1 MNYDKKVQLLIIG
14 DSTVGKTS
22 ILSRYTNND
31 FNPHYLATV
40 GLDFFKK
47 DEVFNGKTVRIKIWD
62 TAGQERYKSLTQGYF
77 RNAEGI
83 MIVYDVSNLVSF
95 ENLKYWIQ
103 SIKTHINIDKGE
115 VPAIIIGNK
124 IDIFERE
131 VKKEDAE
138 KFAKDEGF
146 QYFETS
152 AKNGKGVNESIK
164 YLVKTILRN
173 MDDKEGTNN
182 IKNENGFFLT
192 QGNNI
197 RNVKDIDN
205 VNENEKNGET
215 EKIEVNEEENS

>member
-1 MNYDKKVQLLIIG
+1 MNYDKKVQFLIIG

-22 ILSRYTNND
+22 ILSRYTNGD

-47 DEVFNGKTVRIKIWD
+47 DEVFNGKTIRIKIWD

-103 SIKTHINIDKGE
+103 SIKTHIDIDKGE

-138 KFAKDEGF
+138 AFAKEQGF
-146 QYFETS
+146 KYFETS
-152 AKNGKGVNESIK
+152 AKNGKGVNECIK
-164 YLVKTILRN
+164 YLVKSVLRN
-173 MDDKEGTNN
+173 LDNKEEEKEKKFIVIDKDNDKENS
-182 IKNENGFFLT
+182 ENKFSKKFDKCCG
-192 QGNNI
+192 
-197 RNVKDIDN
+197 KD
-205 VNENEKNGET
+205 
-215 EKIEVNEEENS
+215 

>member
-22 ILSRYTNND
+22 ILSRYTNGE

-47 DEVFNGKTVRIKIWD
+47 DEIFNGKTIRIKIWD

-83 MIVYDVSNLVSF
+83 MIVYDVTNLVSF

-103 SIKTHINIDKGE
+103 SIKTHIDIDKGE

-138 KFAKDEGF
+138 AFAKEQKF
-146 QYFETS
+146 NYFETS
-152 AKNGKGVNESIK
+152 AKNDDGVNECVKFI
-164 YLVKTILRN
+164 VKTILRKN
-173 MDDKEGTNN
+173 NDKEEEKEKQFIQIN
-182 IKNENGFFLT
+182 K
-192 QGNNI
+192 
-197 RNVKDIDN
+197 
-205 VNENEKNGET
+205 ENED
-215 EKIEVNEEENS
+215 ENKFSKKMDKCCGKD

>member
-22 ILSRYTNND
+22 ILSRYTNGE

-47 DEVFNGKTVRIKIWD
+47 DEIFNGKTIRIKIWD

-83 MIVYDVSNLVSF
+83 MIVYDVTNSVSF

-103 SIKTHINIDKGE
+103 SIKTHIDIDKGE

-138 KFAKDEGF
+138 AFAKEQKF
-146 QYFETS
+146 KYFETS
-152 AKNGKGVNESIK
+152 AKNGNGINECIKFLVN
-164 YLVKTILRN
+164 TILRN
-173 MDDKEGTNN
+173 TDNKEEEMEKKFIQIN
-182 IKNENGFFLT
+182 KENENSSKISKKMDKCCG
-192 QGNNI
+192 
-197 RNVKDIDN
+197 KD
-205 VNENEKNGET
+205 
-215 EKIEVNEEENS
+215 

>member
-22 ILSRYTNND
+22 ILSRYTNGE

-47 DEVFNGKTVRIKIWD
+47 DEIFNGKTIRIKIWD

-83 MIVYDVSNLVSF
+83 MIVYDVTNAVSF

-103 SIKTHINIDKGE
+103 SIKTHIDIDKGE

-138 KFAKDEGF
+138 AFAKEQKF
-146 QYFETS
+146 KYFETS
-152 AKNGKGVNESIK
+152 AKSGNGINECIKFLVN
-164 YLVKTILRN
+164 TILRN
-173 MDDKEGTNN
+173 TDNKEEEMEKKFIQIN
-182 IKNENGFFLT
+182 KENENSSKISKKMDKCCG
-192 QGNNI
+192 
-197 RNVKDIDN
+197 KD
-205 VNENEKNGET
+205 
-215 EKIEVNEEENS
+215 

>member
-22 ILSRYTNND
+22 ILSRYTNGD

-47 DEVFNGKTVRIKIWD
+47 DEVFNGKTIRIKIWD

-103 SIKTHINIDKGE
+103 SIKTHIDIDKGE
-115 VPAIIIGNK
+115 IPAIIIGNK

-138 KFAKDEGF
+138 AFAQQEGF
-146 QYFETS
+146 KYFETS
-152 AKNGKGVNESIK
+152 AKSGKGVNECIK
-164 YLVKTILRN
+164 YLVKTVLRTS
-173 MDDKEGTNN
+173 DDKEEEKERQYIQINPE
-182 IKNENGFFLT
+182 K
-192 QGNNI
+192 
-197 RNVKDIDN
+197 KDND
-205 VNENEKNGET
+205 KFSKKLDKCCG
-215 EKIEVNEEENS
+215 KD

>member
-22 ILSRYTNND
+22 ILSRYTNGE

-47 DEVFNGKTVRIKIWD
+47 DEIFNGKTIRIKIWD

-83 MIVYDVSNLVSF
+83 MIVYDVTNAVSF

-103 SIKTHINIDKGE
+103 SIKTHIDIDKGE

-138 KFAKDEGF
+138 AFAKEQKF
-146 QYFETS
+146 KYFETS
-152 AKNGKGVNESIK
+152 AKNGNGINECIKFLVN
-164 YLVKTILRN
+164 TILRN
-173 MDDKEGTNN
+173 TDNKEEEMEKKFIQIN
-182 IKNENGFFLT
+182 KENENSSKISKKMDKCCG
-192 QGNNI
+192 
-197 RNVKDIDN
+197 KD
-205 VNENEKNGET
+205 
-215 EKIEVNEEENS
+215 

>member
-22 ILSRYTNND
+22 ILSRYTNGE

-47 DEVFNGKTVRIKIWD
+47 DEIFNGKTIRIKIWD

-83 MIVYDVSNLVSF
+83 MIVYDVTNSVSF

-103 SIKTHINIDKGE
+103 SIKTHIDIDKGE

-138 KFAKDEGF
+138 AFAKEQKF
-146 QYFETS
+146 KYFETS
-152 AKNGKGVNESIK
+152 AKNGNGINECIKFLVN
-164 YLVKTILRN
+164 TILRN
-173 MDDKEGTNN
+173 TDNKEEEMEKKF
-182 IKNENGFFLT
+182 IQIHKENENSSKISKKMDKCCG
-192 QGNNI
+192 
-197 RNVKDIDN
+197 KD
-205 VNENEKNGET
+205 
-215 EKIEVNEEENS
+215 

>member
-22 ILSRYTNND
+22 ILSRYTNGD

-47 DEVFNGKTVRIKIWD
+47 DEVYNGKTIRIKIWD

-103 SIKTHINIDKGE
+103 SIKTHIDIDKGE

-138 KFAKDEGF
+138 NFAKEQGF
-146 QYFETS
+146 KYFETS
-152 AKNGKGVNESIK
+152 AKTGKGVNECIK
-164 YLVKTILRN
+164 YLVKSVLRN
-173 MDDKEGTNN
+173 LDNKEEEKEKKFIVIDKDKDKENS
-182 IKNENGFFLT
+182 ENTFSKKLDKCCG
-192 QGNNI
+192 
-197 RNVKDIDN
+197 KD
-205 VNENEKNGET
+205 
-215 EKIEVNEEENS
+215 

>member
-22 ILSRYTNND
+22 ILSRYTNGE

-47 DEVFNGKTVRIKIWD
+47 DEIFNGKTIRIKIWD

-83 MIVYDVSNLVSF
+83 MIVYDVTNSVSF

-103 SIKTHINIDKGE
+103 SIKTHIDIDKGE

-138 KFAKDEGF
+138 AFAKEQKF
-146 QYFETS
+146 KYFETS
-152 AKNGKGVNESIK
+152 AKNGNGINECIKFLVN
-164 YLVKTILRN
+164 TILRN
-173 MDDKEGTNN
+173 TDNKEEEMEKKFIQIN
-182 IKNENGFFLT
+182 KENENSSKISKKTDKCCG
-192 QGNNI
+192 
-197 RNVKDIDN
+197 KD
-205 VNENEKNGET
+205 
-215 EKIEVNEEENS
+215 